1 MITRVTDYFNRY
13 KTPSERLMA
22 AESMLRASIYG
33 RGNVI
38 RAELD
43 GDNVVFISSVTG
55 KVHTSI
61 NSAIRE
67 VQPLQLTQVTSV
79 SAARAQM
86 VGGRSRAFAGNKTSA
101 AAAMFSSVISQ
112 LQSASSSADLQLL
125 RDAGIDIDEL
135 IKNGNMDILTMH
147 SRKGE
152 SSAKQIAERIR
163 VMRERGSLHGL
174 TVVDDEGGRV
184 LQFRAGKNL
193 LNSYQTNLLLSVTG
207 HDMLDP
213 NKFQDI
219 LRGGKTDKLAEALM
233 KIPKRAR
240 AFLAEREVSLA
251 GGELSRFIG
260 KHAQNLN
267 DAFLQIDP
275 QLELLKKLVGTKMG
289 GDLDV
294 YYSKI
299 NPEDFL
305 DQYIGKMSNQELT
318 TFKNNIR
325 QVLNSKEFKGAV
337 QNLSG
342 GFASDIFEQKFIEQF
357 SDQEQLIKQIFKTI
371 EYGFDGS
378 DLLNSSHL
386 KSYRKSLVD
395 EKRVLEGRV
404 SRASGKAK
412 KDLLQQIADIDQQL
426 KNINLGLLNG
436 DQITGRGRIQG
447 RGDIK
452 TAFHITDLDSRF
464 RKRYAGV
471 ISKFSLKGELGLMG
485 DQESLILGGF
495 GDLRDDI
502 LQGRSRGLVYAD
514 PVLTAFQP
522 EYFADLETQK
532 AIQGRIDSVVSEFQS
547 AIDNNV
553 LPQKLKSMLERSAS
567 EDVDM
572 LPPHLRYS
580 ALRNREYAK
589 QILELHRS
597 GVSPRQSPKMMNLLS
612 SMMAS
617 QAFREKDGFIQ
628 AVLPDVYR
636 FAIDTEA
643 IAAGSKNINPI
654 LGTGYEKIG
663 GIRDTVRDQTIK
675 IDKDLIKFRVKGHKM
690 MFAPGVVGNVR
701 DALGGFDLDDKGLP
715 KLVTFTDDKD
725 IRRLGFNI
733 FRQPSGPEEVIFSR
747 MSMDFETIQ
756 ALFGGD
762 QFRTALD
769 ELISEQN
776 LKHSDFD
783 VLKKILDSSQK
794 DSLISEDRFVRTAYG
809 IPRDF
814 AGKAPEIDQHIE
826 QAIIDVYERLQARG
840 LTRIS
845 DLSRKSNV
853 LERIGR
859 FGSASLTL
867 EDVTEKEGARYTRQG
882 IHKIMSESG
891 SFSMA
896 DEMMQVLEQNKSV
909 IKASTYRKM
918 KNIIE
923 SSGGDFSLVMKD
935 LSQFFPDDP
944 SARAVFSM
952 AFQESAR
959 AAQEAGADILGL
971 YVNRSMAVG
980 SFLNQYEDILNNLRI
995 NNQKAG
1001 KFILENFQI
1010 GLLAQESA
1018 IDLSVNF
1025 SASRQMN
1032 AAIGKAISESGFT
1045 LNVKG
1050 VTAAVNAVTGQMG
1063 SLDDVGTKAISS
1075 LGKVIGA
1082 VGTLD
1087 EVSDIGAG
1095 LDSLLL
1101 NNRMKGP
1108 DLKTLLEG
1116 MLAGAEEMQ
1125 KAGLTTAD
1133 ATMVDDRIQKMRS
1146 IVNRSDD
1153 EEIREYLSR
1162 TIGLVRGN
1170 KYASLANVDA
1180 KAGLDMFEAIRRSA
1194 IGRIGRD
1201 ETLSGIVANS
1211 ETQAAAR
1218 AIMDRH
1224 ADLIEGVYDRF
1235 DASITSLAEEEIM
1248 ESRLAL
1254 EFHGRQVLNDIA
1266 EAVRFKDVSM
1276 MDLVNEIDRLSYG
1289 RKFDLGMMRAIFDE
1303 SQPDNAFDLSKR
1315 IMDIRNIRRADY
1327 YGRMDD
1333 LAGGL
1338 GASVESQLKFMLG
1351 GNFGPDDLDKQASQM
1366 LATLRPSGMYDQTV
1380 EQVLMSLSGKS
1391 EDITDRAARAEADR
1405 IATLI
1410 RSRAAVQALED
1421 SSPGV
1426 VDELRAAG
1434 IIDDLSQEA
1443 DDSILRDIARTIDDE
1458 AAGPTAVRERVYKRL
1473 GDKLKE
1479 DDFRRFLRSAPIKS
1493 TGIAI
1498 GALVLGSFAY
1508 SSYKDRTYE
1517 DAQGPP
1523 LLPGGS
1529 AYEQDYP
1536 FRVPEIGS
1544 FSGQGY
1550 NPGMNY
1556 QVSINGSQQDI
1567 DRFNSELG
1575 GLTNANINTT
1585 MYDRAPDLSRNPL
1598 LRIMEAF

>member
-22 AESMLRASIYG
+22 AQSMLRASTYG

-61 NSAIRE
+61 NAAIRE

-79 SAARAQM
+79 SAARARAM
-86 VGGRSRAFAGNKTSA
+86 GRRGGRSFAGNKTSA

-112 LQSASSSADLQLL
+112 LQSAGNSADLQLL
-125 RDAGIDIDEL
+125 RDAGIDVDEL

-147 SRKGE
+147 ARKGE
-152 SSAKQIAERIR
+152 SSVKQIAERIR
-163 VMRERGSLHGL
+163 VMRERGNLHGL

-184 LQFRAGKNL
+184 VQFRAGKNL

-219 LRGGKTDKLAEALM
+219 LRGGETNKLADALM
-233 KIPKRAR
+233 KIPKRAK
-240 AFLAEREVSLA
+240 AFLSEREVSLA

-260 KHAQNLN
+260 NHAKNLN
-267 DAFLQIDP
+267 DAFLYIDP
-275 QLELLKKLVGTKMG
+275 QFDLLKKFADQKLTQ
-289 GDLDV
+289 DLDV
-294 YYSKI
+294 VYAKAD
-299 NPEDFL
+299 PTEFL
-305 DQYIGKMSNQELT
+305 DQYLQKMSTSDIDTL
-318 TFKNNIR
+318 KKNIR
-325 QVLNSKEFKGAV
+325 NAISSGIKNSDQLYEFLQDRYKSSPGS
-337 QNLSG
+337 L
-342 GFASDIFEQKFIEQF
+342 KLIEQMF
-357 SDQEQLIKQIFKTI
+357 ATI

-378 DLLNSSHL
+378 DILNSRHL
-386 KSYRKSLVD
+386 HNYRKSLQT
-395 EKRVLEGRV
+395 ERNKLNGRI
-404 SRASGKAK
+404 ASLTGDAK
-412 KDLLQQIADIDQQL
+412 KQAMEQISEIDQQL
-426 KNINLGLLNG
+426 KSIDLGLRHG
-436 DQITGRGRIQG
+436 DQITGRGRIAG

-452 TAFHITDLDSRF
+452 TAFHITNLDPRLN
-464 RKRYAGV
+464 KYAGI

-485 DQESLILGGF
+485 EQESLILGGF

-553 LPQKLKSMLERSAS
+553 LPQKLKSMLERSAG

-580 ALRNREYAK
+580 AFRNREFAR

-597 GVSPRQSPKMMNLLS
+597 GVSPRQSPKMMNLLA

-643 IAAGSKNINPI
+643 IAYGSKNINPI

-663 GIRDTVRDQTIK
+663 GIRDTVRNQVVD
-675 IDKDLIKFRVKGHKM
+675 IDKGLIKFRVKGHKM

-715 KLVTFTDDKD
+715 KLTTFTDDKGV
-725 IRRLGFNI
+725 RRLGFNI
-733 FRQPSGPEEVIFSR
+733 FRQPSGPEEVIFGR

-762 QFRTALD
+762 QFTQALD
-769 ELISEQN
+769 ELVEENAVISDTN
-776 LKHSDFD
+776 RFNTLKF
-783 VLKKILDSSQK
+783 ILEAK
-794 DSLISEDRFVRTAYG
+794 DPSFKDKLISESPQIKEGYK
-809 IPRDF
+809 IPPT
-814 AGKAPEIDQHIE
+814 GYPTKSIPQIE
-826 QAIIDVYERLQARG
+826 DDVEEAILAVYHRLEAKG
-840 LTRIS
+840 LTRVS
-845 DLSRKSNV
+845 DLSKKSRV
-853 LERIGR
+853 LDRIGR

-867 EDVTEKEGARYTRQG
+867 EDVTQKGGARYTRQG

-896 DEMMQVLEQNKSV
+896 DEMMQVLEENKSQ
-909 IKASTYRKM
+909 IKNSTYRKM
-918 KNIIE
+918 KSIIQ

-935 LSQFFPDDP
+935 LSHFFPDDP
-944 SARAVFSM
+944 SARAIFSM

-959 AAQEAGADILGL
+959 AAQEAGADILGV

-980 SFLNQYEDILNNLRI
+980 SFINQYEDILDNLRI
-995 NNQKAG
+995 NNQQAG

-1025 SASRQMN
+1025 SASRQLN
-1032 AAIGKAISESGFT
+1032 AAIGDAIYRSGFT
-1045 LNVKG
+1045 LNVTG
-1050 VTAAVNAVTGQMG
+1050 VEAAVKTITGQMG
-1063 SLDDVGTKAISS
+1063 SLNDIGTKAISS

-1101 NNRMKGP
+1101 NNRLQDQ
-1108 DLKTLLEG
+1108 DLRTLLEG

-1125 KAGLTTAD
+1125 KAGLATAD
-1133 ATMVDDRIQKMRS
+1133 ATMVSDRIEKMRTL
-1146 IVNRSDD
+1146 VVEKDN
-1153 EEIREYLSR
+1153 EKIRDYLLE

-1180 KAGLDMFEAIRRSA
+1180 KAGLDMFEAIRKSA
-1194 IGRIGRD
+1194 IGRVGRD
-1201 ETLSGIVANS
+1201 QTLSGIVVNS
-1211 ETQAAAR
+1211 ETQAAAK

-1224 ADLIEGVYDRF
+1224 ADLIEGIYDRF
-1235 DASITSLAEEEIM
+1235 NASITSLAEEEIM
-1248 ESRLAL
+1248 ESKGAL
-1254 EFHGRQVLNDIA
+1254 ELHGRQVLDDIA

-1276 MDLVNEIDRLSYG
+1276 MDLVNEIDRLSEG
-1289 RKFDLGMMRAIFDE
+1289 RRFDLGMMRAVFDDSE
-1303 SQPDNAFDLSKR
+1303 IGNAFELSKR

-1327 YGRMDD
+1327 YSRMDD

-1338 GASVESQLKFMLG
+1338 GLDVESVLKDMLG
-1351 GNFGPDDLDKQASQM
+1351 GDFSVDDLDKQAREM
-1366 LATLRPSGMYDQTV
+1366 LDTLRLGTFELRV
-1380 EQVLMSLSGKS
+1380 EEVLMSLSGES

-1410 RSRAAVQALED
+1410 RSRAAVRALED

-1434 IIDDLSQEA
+1434 IMDDLSQEA
-1443 DDSILRDIARTIDDE
+1443 DDSILRDIIKVIDDE
-1458 AAGPTAVRERVYKRL
+1458 AAGDSEVRDAVYKRFS
-1473 GDKLKE
+1473 DKFQE
-1479 DDFRRFLRSAPIKS
+1479 NDFRRFLKSSPIKN

-1529 AYEQDYP
+1529 AYEQGYP

-1550 NPGMNY
+1550 SPGMNY

-1575 GLTNANINTT
+1575 GLTNTNINTT
-1585 MYDRAPDLSRNPL
+1585 MYNRAPDLSRNPL
-1598 LRIMEAF
+1598 LSIMEAF